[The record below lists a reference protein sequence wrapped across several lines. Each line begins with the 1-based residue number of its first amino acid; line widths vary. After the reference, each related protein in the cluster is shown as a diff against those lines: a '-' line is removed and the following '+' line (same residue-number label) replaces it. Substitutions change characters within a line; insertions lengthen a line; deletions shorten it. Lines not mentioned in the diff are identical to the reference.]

1 LNEVPQEGDFE
12 SFCTNLQTK
21 YEKVREIFND
31 LGESNDICKAS
42 EEAVKRFED
51 LETDKLS
58 EIDAVLNDQVVDE
71 AKTKTVWNAIKHLEF
86 KDFLNLF
93 KQYRATKT
101 VTVTVQAGRK
111 HAFVRLPTNPRC

>member
-1 LNEVPQEGDFE
+1 MNEVPQQGDFD

-111 HAFVRLPTNPRC
+111 HAFVRLLTNPRC